1 MDERA
6 SASKSD
12 KYSRLLK
19 TFPERPLTEEE
30 VSEAITR
37 LYRRDKQWAED
48 HPDHPLASPTLKLYF
63 PTEPTE
69 EERRDYPEVVEMI
82 ETGTQE
88 VRTIVAENLRRKF
101 KQPVEEQYQFRK
113 RFESG
118 EITESDIDK
127 LLDFAKKL
135 ANAARETGELPLAFG
150 EESENIEEK
159 LFKKGIVH
167 IYSVFDGNIE
177 QVGRV
182 IELASSTA
190 LYSINDTRPTLSVFR
205 MLTKACEI
213 YEQDKNSYAVENYFN
228 QLRGTSNSL

>member
-6 SASKSD
+6 SANTG
-12 KYSRLLK
+12 KYSSLLE
-19 TFPERPLTEEE
+19 TFPERPLTDEE
-30 VSEAITR
+30 VSEAIAR

-88 VRTIVAENLRRKF
+88 VRTIVAENLRRKV

-118 EITESDIDK
+118 EITESDIDL

-135 ANAARETGELPLAFG
+135 ANAARETGELALAFG
-150 EESENIEEK
+150 EESGNIEEK

-190 LYSINDTRPTLSVFR
+190 LYSINDPRPRLSVFR

-213 YEQDKNSYAVENYFN
+213 YEKDRNFYAVENYFSRLSQTPN
-228 QLRGTSNSL
+228 